1 MVEQTPVGLPAD
13 LVAAMSEP
21 STPVQEDPA
30 SGNAAEATPT
40 APSAPAPAAAA
51 GGEAEVGTLD
61 IIGDALR
68 GVADGA
74 LTSIESTGELIE
86 SGLEAVGIPSRVVL
100 GEGADN
106 GVIGLRTVAEWE
118 AEGRTDPLF
127 SENDAKDNAIPNPTT
142 TAGNVTKGVSQFL
155 TSLIGPAKLL
165 APFKAAT
172 ATGKIAKAG
181 GVGAIADF
189 IGFDGDSG
197 RLSDFLAENK
207 SIRPYVIDYLIT
219 DEKDSDLEGRFKNA
233 LEGVV
238 LGGAVDATFQI
249 FKAIKGARKAVSD
262 GGEEGLKK
270 WAAENVEELEQLEL
284 KLSQSAD
291 DAPVSPSGI
300 DIPDPTRVLNV
311 SELDEAGKIA
321 ARMERQAPVTQA
333 NREAQGV
340 TDSFFN
346 NRPLVDTG
354 AIEVGIVRAA
364 SDPTYADELANG
376 TIFNHSKMDS
386 PEAVQEVVKIVA
398 EVQNKRIGE
407 LVKSGTK
414 TFEEIRAESAQA
426 LSDVTG
432 LGVDTIL
439 RSTAKIAETADQAA
453 GVMKA
458 AEAVVQSLSREA
470 LALSRKIESQ
480 MATNL
485 DLTKFGLIQQ
495 QLGDLVGNLKA
506 IKTGAARTTVA
517 GRIRTSDIMTGKQV
531 NTAFIADVIARGG
544 NIDKLAKVI
553 IANADNPAG
562 IVKALDVSIARKI
575 LNGTQEFFINS
586 LLSGPKT
593 HIVNAVSNTIQ
604 TVVLPIEKMIGG
616 TLTGSGADVKE
627 GLQQFWF
634 LRESFIDSARAA
646 GKAFKM
652 GDNVLDVSTKLDA
665 DQARVSITMDGES
678 IFAQGFRMFGG
689 MVRIPTRL
697 LTTSDELFKQVNYR
711 AALKARLHR
720 EASEKF
726 GKNAK
731 ARAEYVQRK
740 MESAFDADGRATDR
754 QALDFAREA
763 TFTKPLEQGG
773 AYVDIGRGLNNL
785 VTNVPM
791 LKFLAPFVKT
801 PTNLFRQTVMRTPI
815 LGAFQKQMVDDIAA
829 GGTRRSQAVGKQA
842 MGMSV
847 AGSALFMAQDGRMT
861 GGGPADPEALKR
873 LKATGWM
880 PYSYVTQNDDGT
892 RTYTQYSRLDP
903 WGQLMGMTADVYTAS
918 SNFSDQEMDEIGVAL
933 GIAFARN
940 FSQKSY
946 VVGIADALEAWTS
959 PDRAFKKWVGGMI
972 SGFVP
977 TGAKQISQLAGVT
990 DDPYMRETRSI
1001 IDKAISKIP
1010 GLSQTLPPKR
1020 DWVTGEAVKYPEGF
1034 LFPDAISPFPRSKRE
1049 NNEVIEELARLQH
1062 GFRPPSRTMGAGM
1075 ELDEKQYDRLQ
1086 ELHGTVKANGQTM
1099 SEALHELMQSDE
1111 YDIGRKTFPD
1121 EFEDPMSSRRVVMA
1135 QSVMSA
1141 YRELAEETLRE
1152 EMPEVRAAFERSLRL
1167 RGGLLS
1173 GESDEPELFGEIR
1186 KALEKSQDA
1195 NPFN

>member
-1 MVEQTPVGLPAD
+1 M
-13 LVAAMSEP
+13 
-21 STPVQEDPA
+21 
-30 SGNAAEATPT
+30 
-40 APSAPAPAAAA
+40 
-51 GGEAEVGTLD
+51 
-61 IIGDALR
+61 
-68 GVADGA
+68 GVADGVMEAASAGGELLIDGADA
-74 LTSIESTGELIE
+74 LGIPTVLARDGEGDLDLVTGEE
-86 SGLEAVGIPSRVVL
+86 FDKGGYTDAL
-100 GEGADN
+100 GFEQA
-106 GVIGLRTVAEWE
+106 
-118 AEGRTDPLF
+118 
-127 SENDAKDNAIPNPTT
+127 NDALDPQT
-142 TAGNVTKGVSQFL
+142 TAGKVTSGISQFL
-155 TSLIGPAKLL
+155 SSMIGPAKLL

-181 GVGAIADF
+181 GIGAIADF
-189 IGFDGDSG
+189 IGFEGDEG
-197 RLSDFLAENK
+197 RLTDFLAENRTL
-207 SIRPYVIDYLIT
+207 RPFVIDYLKT
-219 DEKDSDLEGRFKNA
+219 DEKDSDIEGRFKNA

-238 LGGAVDATFQI
+238 LGGAVDVTFQL
-249 FKAIKGARKAVSD
+249 FKAIKGARKAASE
-262 GGEEGLKK
+262 GGLEGVKK
-270 WAAENVEELEQLEL
+270 WAAENVEALEQMEL

-291 DAPVSPSGI
+291 APVSAVGKVDVPEPSR
-300 DIPDPTRVLNV
+300 TLNV
-311 SELDEAGKIA
+311 SELDEASTLA
-321 ARMERQAPVTQA
+321 ARMERNAPTTQA

-340 TDSFFN
+340 DDAFFN
-346 NRPLVDTG
+346 DRPLVDVD
-354 AIEVGIVRAA
+354 AIANGIVRAG
-364 SDPTYADELANG
+364 SDPTYADDLANG

-386 PEAVQEVVKIVA
+386 PEAVQEVVKVVA
-398 EVQNKRIGE
+398 EVQNKRISE

-414 TFEEIRAESAQA
+414 TFEDIRAESAQA

-470 LALSRKIESQ
+470 LALSRKIDNQ

-517 GRIRTSDIMTGKQV
+517 GRIKTSDIMTGKQV

-544 NIDKLAKVI
+544 NMDKLAKVI
-553 IANADNPAG
+553 IANADNPSA
-562 IVKALDVSIARKI
+562 IVKALEPSMARKI

-593 HIVNAVSNTIQ
+593 HIVNAASNTIQ
-604 TVVLPIEKMIGG
+604 TVILPIEKMVGG
-616 TLTGSGADVKE
+616 ALTGSGADVKE

-634 LRESFIDSARAA
+634 LRESFVESARAA
-646 GKAFKM
+646 GKAFKL
-652 GDNVLDVSTKLDA
+652 GDNVLDVSSKLDA
-665 DQARVSITMDGES
+665 DQARVSITMGGES
-678 IFAQGFRMFGG
+678 IFAQGFRTFGT

-731 ARAEYVQRK
+731 ARAQYVEQK
-740 MESAFDADGRATDR
+740 MGDAFDADGRATDR
-754 QALDFAREA
+754 DALEFAREA

-773 AYVDIGRGLNNL
+773 AYVDVGRGLNNL

-829 GGTRRSQAVGKQA
+829 GGTRRSRAVGKQA

-847 AGSALFMAQDGRMT
+847 AGAALFMAQDGRMT

-880 PYSYVTQNDDGT
+880 PYSYVTHNDDGT
-892 RTYTQYSRLDP
+892 RTYVQYSRLDP
-903 WGQLMGMTADVYTAS
+903 WGQLMGMTADVYTAA
-918 SNFSDQEMDEIGVAL
+918 SNFSDQDMDEIGVAL

-959 PDRAFKKWVGGMI
+959 PDKAFKKWVGGMI

-990 DDPYMRETRSI
+990 DDPYMRETRGL

-1020 DWVTGEAVKYPEGF
+1020 DWVTGEEVLYPGGF
-1034 LFPDAISPFPRSKRE
+1034 AFPDSISPFPRSERK

-1075 ELDEKQYDRLQ
+1075 ELTDEQYDRLQ
-1086 ELHGTVKANGQTM
+1086 EIHGTVKHEGKTM
-1099 SEALHELMQSDE
+1099 SEKLHDVMRSSE
-1111 YDIGRKTFPD
+1111 YDIDRKRYPD
-1121 EFEDPMSSRRVVMA
+1121 EYEDPTSSRRVKIV
-1135 QSVMSA
+1135 QSVMTG
-1141 YRELAEETLRE
+1141 YRKLAEETLRK
-1152 EMPEVRAAFERSLRL
+1152 EMPEVREAFERSLKL
-1167 RGGLLS
+1167 RGGLLM
-1173 GESDEPELFGEIR
+1173 GATDEPELFKKIED
-1186 KALEKSQDA
+1186 ALAKSQDA